1 MLRAVP
7 AGRRSGIRNM
17 ERLAMTIV
25 LILCLVAAA
34 IGSGLVAG
42 IFFAFSTFIMTAF
55 SRIPA
60 EQGIAAMNSINVT
73 IVRSPFM
80 ALFVPTAILCVVIA
94 ILAIVNWRGG
104 ASGLMLAGAALY
116 VFASFVSTIVF
127 NVPMNDAL
135 AKVGGNG
142 PEATQ
147 FWAAY
152 LKDWTRWNHVRTVA
166 SLLASV
172 AFVRAL
178 MLI

>member
-1 MLRAVP
+1 MQ
-7 AGRRSGIRNM
+7 I
-17 ERLAMTIV
+17 I
-25 LILCLVAAA
+25 LIPSLVAAA

-55 SRIPA
+55 SRIPT

-80 ALFVPTAILCVVIA
+80 GLFVPTAILCLVIA
-94 ILAIVNWRGG
+94 VLTLIDWRGG
-104 ASGLMLAGAALY
+104 ASFLMLAGAGLY
-116 VFASFVSTIVF
+116 IFAAFLSTIIF

-142 PEATQ
+142 TEAVQLWTT
-147 FWAAY
+147 Y
-152 LKDWTRWNHVRTVA
+152 LRVWTWWNHVRTIA
-166 SLLASV
+166 SLLPSA

-178 MLI
+178 MIV

>member
-1 MLRAVP
+1 MQ
-7 AGRRSGIRNM
+7 
-17 ERLAMTIV
+17 IV
-25 LILCLVAAA
+25 LILSLVAAA

-80 ALFVPTAILCVVIA
+80 ALFVPTAILCIVISV
-94 ILAIVNWRGG
+94 LALMNWRGG
-104 ASGLMLAGAALY
+104 ASALMLAGAALY
-116 VFASFVSTIVF
+116 VVASFLSTIIF

-135 AKVGGNG
+135 AKVSGSGA
-142 PEATQ
+142 EATAL
-147 FWAAY
+147 WATY
-152 LKDWTRWNHVRTVA
+152 LRDWTWWNHVRTIG

-178 MLI
+178 MIL

>member
-1 MLRAVP
+1 MQILLV
-7 AGRRSGIRNM
+7 IC
-17 ERLAMTIV
+17 
-25 LILCLVAAA
+25 LIGAA

-80 ALFVPTAILCVVIA
+80 ALFVPTLILCLVIA
-94 ILAIVNWRGG
+94 VLAVIDWRGG
-104 ASGLMLAGAALY
+104 LSSLMLAGAALY
-116 VFASFVSTIVF
+116 VFASFLSTIVF

-135 AKVGGNG
+135 AKVSGNG
-142 PEATQ
+142 PEAIEL
-147 FWAAY
+147 WATY
-152 LKDWTRWNHVRTVA
+152 LRDWTWWNHVRTIA

-178 MLI
+178 MIV

>member
-1 MLRAVP
+1 MQF
-7 AGRRSGIRNM
+7 
-17 ERLAMTIV
+17 V
-25 LILCLVAAA
+25 LILSLVAAA

-80 ALFVPTAILCVVIA
+80 ALFVPTAILCLVIA
-94 ILAIVNWRGG
+94 VLALMNWRGG
-104 ASGLMLAGAALY
+104 ASALMLAGAALY
-116 VFASFVSTIVF
+116 IVASFLSTIVF

-135 AKVGGNG
+135 EKATGGG
-142 PEATQ
+142 AQAVELWT
-147 FWAAY
+147 AY
-152 LKDWTRWNHVRTVA
+152 VRDWTWWNHVRTVA

-178 MLI
+178 MMV

>member
-1 MLRAVP
+1 MQ
-7 AGRRSGIRNM
+7 I
-17 ERLAMTIV
+17 T
-25 LILCLVAAA
+25 LIISLVAAA

-55 SRIPA
+55 FRIPA

-80 ALFVPTAILCVVIA
+80 ALFVPTAILCLVISV
-94 ILAIVNWRGG
+94 LALINWRGG

-116 VFASFVSTIVF
+116 LLASFVSTIVF

-135 AKVGGNG
+135 EKVSGNG
-142 PEATQ
+142 PQAAELWAT
-147 FWAAY
+147 Y
-152 LKDWTRWNHVRTVA
+152 LRDWTWWNHVRTIA

-178 MLI
+178 MLV

>member
-1 MLRAVP
+1 MQ
-7 AGRRSGIRNM
+7 
-17 ERLAMTIV
+17 IV
-25 LILCLVAAA
+25 LILSLVAAA

-80 ALFVPTAILCVVIA
+80 ALFVPTAILCLVISV
-94 ILAIVNWRGG
+94 LALINWRGG
-104 ASGLMLAGAALY
+104 ASALMLAGAALY
-116 VFASFVSTIVF
+116 VVASFLSTIIF

-135 AKVGGNG
+135 AKVSSNG
-142 PEATQ
+142 AEAATL
-147 FWAAY
+147 WATY
-152 LKDWTRWNHVRTVA
+152 LRDWTWWNHVRTIA

-178 MLI
+178 MMV

>member
-1 MLRAVP
+1 MQ
-7 AGRRSGIRNM
+7 
-17 ERLAMTIV
+17 IV
-25 LILCLVAAA
+25 LILSLVAAA

-80 ALFVPTAILCVVIA
+80 ALFVPTAILCIVIA
-94 ILAIVNWRGG
+94 VLALMNWRGG

-116 VFASFVSTIVF
+116 VFASFLSTIIF

-135 AKVGGNG
+135 AKVSGGG
-142 PEATQ
+142 PEVAGLWAT
-147 FWAAY
+147 Y
-152 LKDWTRWNHVRTVA
+152 LRDWTWWNHVRTAA

-178 MLI
+178 MIV

>member
-1 MLRAVP
+1 MQ
-7 AGRRSGIRNM
+7 
-17 ERLAMTIV
+17 IV
-25 LILCLVAAA
+25 LILSLVAAA

-80 ALFVPTAILCVVIA
+80 GLFVPTAILCLVVA
-94 ILAIVNWRGG
+94 ILALIDWRGG
-104 ASGLMLAGAALY
+104 ASALMLSGAALY
-116 VFASFVSTIVF
+116 VFASFLSTIIF

-135 AKVGGNG
+135 EKVSGNG
-142 PEATQ
+142 AEAVALWST
-147 FWAAY
+147 Y
-152 LKDWTRWNHVRTVA
+152 VRDWTWWNHVRTMA

-178 MLI
+178 MMV

>member
-1 MLRAVP
+1 MQ
-7 AGRRSGIRNM
+7 
-17 ERLAMTIV
+17 IV
-25 LILCLVAAA
+25 LILSLVAAA

-80 ALFVPTAILCVVIA
+80 ALFVPTAILCIVISV
-94 ILAIVNWRGG
+94 LALMNWRGG
-104 ASGLMLAGAALY
+104 ASALMLAGAALY
-116 VFASFVSTIVF
+116 VVASFLSTIIF

-135 AKVGGNG
+135 AKVSGGG
-142 PEATQ
+142 AEATAL
-147 FWAAY
+147 WATY
-152 LKDWTRWNHVRTVA
+152 LRDWTWWNHVRTAA

-178 MLI
+178 MIL

>member
-1 MLRAVP
+1 MQ
-7 AGRRSGIRNM
+7 M
-17 ERLAMTIV
+17 V
-25 LILCLVAAA
+25 LILSLVAAA

-80 ALFVPTAILCVVIA
+80 ALFVPTAILCLVIA
-94 ILAIVNWRGG
+94 VLALINWRGG
-104 ASGLMLAGAALY
+104 ASALMLGGAALY
-116 VFASFVSTIVF
+116 VFASFLSTIIF

-135 AKVGGNG
+135 EKVSGGG
-142 PEATQ
+142 AEA
-147 FWAAY
+147 AALWTTY
-152 LKDWTRWNHVRTVA
+152 LRDWTWWNHVRTIA

-178 MLI
+178 MMI

>member
-1 MLRAVP
+1 MQ
-7 AGRRSGIRNM
+7 
-17 ERLAMTIV
+17 IV
-25 LILCLVAAA
+25 LILSLVAAA

-80 ALFVPTAILCVVIA
+80 VLFVPTAILCLVIA
-94 ILAIVNWRGG
+94 VLAVINWRGG
-104 ASGLMLAGAALY
+104 ASALMLAGAALY
-116 VFASFVSTIVF
+116 VVASFLSTIIF

-135 AKVGGNG
+135 EKVSGNG
-142 PEATQ
+142 PEAVALWST
-147 FWAAY
+147 Y
-152 LKDWTRWNHVRTVA
+152 LKDWTWWNHVRTVA

-178 MLI
+178 MMV

>member
-1 MLRAVP
+1 
-7 AGRRSGIRNM
+7 M
-17 ERLAMTIV
+17 ERLTMQIV
-25 LILCLVAAA
+25 LVISLVAAA

-55 SRIPA
+55 ARIPP

-80 ALFVPTAILCVVIA
+80 LLFVPTAILCIVIA
-94 ILAIVNWRGG
+94 VLAFMNWRGG
-104 ASGLMLAGAALY
+104 ASSLMLGGVSLY
-116 VFASFVSTIVF
+116 IAASFLSTIVF

-135 AKVGGNG
+135 GKVSGNG
-142 PEATQ
+142 PEAVQLWTT
-147 FWAAY
+147 Y
-152 LKDWTRWNHVRTVA
+152 LKDWTWWNHVRTIA
-166 SLLASV
+166 SLLASI

>member
-1 MLRAVP
+1 MQIAL
-7 AGRRSGIRNM
+7 
-17 ERLAMTIV
+17 V
-25 LILCLVAAA
+25 LSLVAAA

-80 ALFVPTAILCVVIA
+80 LLFVPTAILCLIIVA
-94 ILAIVNWRGG
+94 LAVMNWRGS
-104 ASGLMLAGAALY
+104 ASSFMLAGAALY
-116 VFASFVSTIVF
+116 IVGSFFSTIVF

-135 AKVGGNG
+135 ERVSGNG
-142 PEATQ
+142 PEAAQLWTT
-147 FWAAY
+147 Y
-152 LKDWTRWNHVRTVA
+152 LWDWTWWNHVRTIA
-166 SLLASV
+166 SLLASA

-178 MLI
+178 MVV

>member
-1 MLRAVP
+1 MQ
-7 AGRRSGIRNM
+7 
-17 ERLAMTIV
+17 IV
-25 LILCLVAAA
+25 LILSLVAAA

-42 IFFAFSTFIMTAF
+42 IFFAFSTFIMAAF

-80 ALFVPTAILCVVIA
+80 ALFVPTAMLCIVISV
-94 ILAIVNWRGG
+94 LALMNWRGG
-104 ASGLMLAGAALY
+104 ASALMLAGAALY
-116 VFASFVSTIVF
+116 VLASFLSTIIF

-142 PEATQ
+142 TEAAAL
-147 FWAAY
+147 WATY
-152 LKDWTRWNHVRTVA
+152 LKDWTWWNHVRTIA

-172 AFVRAL
+172 AFGRAL
-178 MLI
+178 MMI

>member
-1 MLRAVP
+1 MQ
-7 AGRRSGIRNM
+7 
-17 ERLAMTIV
+17 IV
-25 LILCLVAAA
+25 LILSLVAAA

-80 ALFVPTAILCVVIA
+80 ALFVPTAILCIVIA
-94 ILAIVNWRGG
+94 VLAMINWRGG
-104 ASGLMLAGAALY
+104 ASSLMLAGAALY
-116 VFASFVSTIVF
+116 VVASFLSTIVF

-135 AKVGGNG
+135 EKVSGNG
-142 PEATQ
+142 PEAVALWTT
-147 FWAAY
+147 Y
-152 LKDWTRWNHVRTVA
+152 LKDWTWWNHVRTIA

-172 AFVRAL
+172 AFIRAL
-178 MLI
+178 MII

>member
-1 MLRAVP
+1 MQ
-7 AGRRSGIRNM
+7 I
-17 ERLAMTIV
+17 I
-25 LILCLVAAA
+25 LILSLVAAA
-34 IGSGLVAG
+34 IGSGVVAG
-42 IFFAFSTFIMTAF
+42 IFFAFSTFIMSAF

-80 ALFVPTAILCVVIA
+80 GLFVPTAVLCLLIA
-94 ILAIVNWRGG
+94 VLALIDWRGG
-104 ASGLMLAGAALY
+104 ASALMLTGAALY
-116 VFASFVSTIVF
+116 LLASFASTIIF

-142 PEATQ
+142 PEPVQLWTT
-147 FWAAY
+147 Y
-152 LKDWTRWNHVRTVA
+152 VRDWTKWNHVRTIA

-178 MLI
+178 MIV